1 VHIAHAVAD
10 VHYERREPNNEWRI
24 VRYIASEG

>member
-1 VHIAHAVAD
+1 VAD